1 MLGYKQSFFF
11 TIIMCLQ
18 LLLHLSERKGED
30 KRNQNLPNLMM
41 GLEERREEEEISIHV
56 ILHMY
61 MIS

>member
-1 MLGYKQSFFF
+1 
-11 TIIMCLQ
+11 MCLQ